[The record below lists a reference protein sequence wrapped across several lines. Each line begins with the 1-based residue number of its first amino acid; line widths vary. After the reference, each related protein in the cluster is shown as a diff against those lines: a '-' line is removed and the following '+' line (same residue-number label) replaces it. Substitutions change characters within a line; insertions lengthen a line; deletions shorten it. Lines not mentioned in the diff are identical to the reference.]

1 VECAAHAECGAGQVC
16 LGEPDIGPPFEV
28 CGLCGDVESCQCAA
42 PAWPEQYHCTTDAD
56 CEQNFPCGDQ
66 CDDCP
71 VTCPKCVH
79 GWCVYGTFDDVM
91 CLCTGCA

>member
-1 VECAAHAECGAGQVC
+1 M
-16 LGEPDIGPPFEV
+16 EV
-28 CGLCGDVESCQCAA
+28 CGLCGDVEACQCATPTW
-42 PAWPEQYHCTTDAD
+42 PAQYVCATDAD
-56 CEQNFPCGDQ
+56 CEQSFPCGDQ

-79 GWCVYGTFDDVM
+79 GWCAHDTLDVVE

>member
-1 VECAAHAECGAGQVC
+1 M
-16 LGEPDIGPPFEV
+16 EV
-28 CGLCGDVESCQCAA
+28 CGLCGDVEECQCAA
-42 PAWPEQYHCTTDAD
+42 PSWPQQYICTTDSD
-56 CEQNFPCGDQ
+56 CEQNFMCGDQ

-79 GWCVYGTFDDVM
+79 GWCAYQTFDDVM